1 MSEATKGRPA
11 FLQAKKPGGVGGTQY
26 NIVAEVVS
34 VNPETQELI
43 CRLPGDARTFAVG
56 VFKKSAE
63 RPVQK
68 KAVWEGNHIDE
79 RAAERLNPMTVM
91 ADGKEQKVHQRIILE
106 HAVVFG
112 KPENGT
118 AAARDAL
125 LNEFL
130 NKKNPKLF
138 ANWIHAATPNPDKV
152 RQGFVTV
159 AGFKNEVQRVI
170 VWDGAPVTADDKAA
184 MAALAARIAKQNVS
198 LKEGEKRPV
207 KPQVAVTV
215 RAVGENGE
223 IVGVGPVVSYN
234 GEAKRPLNSEDLA
247 AYVGAFKE
255 DFPNAALDVLVGDAY
270 PASQKGVQ
278 GLTLKTGEEGTREAN
293 SRAMYYLHGLLRDT
307 RDPENGAYTGMIGTH
322 AVVEFSPGKPDP
334 RLPNVMKGAE
344 HDWVTGVFLSRQ
356 EDLLTAIPGRD
367 GKPLHMPEYLVRED
381 YQPEPHASE
390 AGEGED
396 PVPRASG
403 DERKEE
409 DDDDSPF
416 AGLGG

>member
-1 MSEATKGRPA
+1 MSETTKSRPA
-11 FLQAKKPGGVGGTQY
+11 FLQAKKPGGMGGTQY

-34 VNPETQELI
+34 VNPETQEMI

-91 ADGKEQKVHQRIILE
+91 ADGKEQKVHQRVILE
-106 HAVVFG
+106 HTVVFG
-112 KPENGT
+112 KPENST

-184 MAALAARIAKQNVS
+184 MAALAARIAKQNAP

-207 KPQVAVTV
+207 KPQLAVTV
-215 RAVGENGE
+215 RAVGEDGE
-223 IVGVGPVVSYN
+223 ILGVGPVVSYN
-234 GEAKRPLNSEDLA
+234 AEAKRPLNADDLA

-270 PASQKGVQ
+270 PASQKGVL

-307 RDPENGAYTGMIGTH
+307 RDPENGAYAGMIGTH

-356 EDLLTAIPGRD
+356 EDLPTAIPGRD
-367 GKPLHMPEYLVRED
+367 GKPLRMPEYLVRED
-381 YQPEPHASE
+381 YQPDEASQAKTE
-390 AGEGED
+390 AGEGEGQS
-396 PVPRASG
+396 ATTQAQ
-403 DERKEE
+403 E

>member
-1 MSEATKGRPA
+1 MSETTKSRPA

-184 MAALAARIAKQNVS
+184 MAALAARIAKQNAP

-207 KPQVAVTV
+207 KPQLAVTV
-215 RAVGENGE
+215 RAVGEDGE
-223 IVGVGPVVSYN
+223 ILGVGPVVSYN
-234 GEAKRPLNSEDLA
+234 AEAKRPLNADDLA

-270 PASQKGVQ
+270 PASQKGVL

-307 RDPENGAYTGMIGTH
+307 RDPENGAYAGMIGTH

-356 EDLLTAIPGRD
+356 EDLPTAIPGRD
-367 GKPLHMPEYLVRED
+367 GKPLRMPEYLVRED
-381 YQPEPHASE
+381 YQPDEASQAKTE
-390 AGEGED
+390 AGEGEGQS
-396 PVPRASG
+396 ATTQAQ
-403 DERKEE
+403 E

>member
-68 KAVWEGNHIDE
+68 KSVWEGNHIDE

-170 VWDGAPVTADDKAA
+170 VWDGAPVAADDKAA
-184 MAALAARIAKQNVS
+184 MAALAARIAKQNAP

-207 KPQVAVTV
+207 KPQLAVTV
-215 RAVGENGE
+215 RAVGEDGE
-223 IVGVGPVVSYN
+223 ILGVGPVVSYN
-234 GEAKRPLNSEDLA
+234 AEAKRPLNADDLA

-270 PASQKGVQ
+270 PASQKGVL

-307 RDPENGAYTGMIGTH
+307 RDPENGAYAGMIGTH

-367 GKPLHMPEYLVRED
+367 GKPLRMPEYLVRED
-381 YQPEPHASE
+381 YQPDEASQAKTE
-390 AGEGED
+390 AGEGEGQS
-396 PVPRASG
+396 ATTQAQ
-403 DERKEE
+403 E

>member
-1 MSEATKGRPA
+1 MSETTKSRPA
-11 FLQAKKPGGVGGTQY
+11 FLQAKKPGGGGGTQY

-170 VWDGAPVTADDKAA
+170 VWDGAPGTADDKAA
-184 MAALAARIAKQNVS
+184 MAALAARIAKQNAP

-207 KPQVAVTV
+207 KPQLAVTV

-223 IVGVGPVVSYN
+223 ILGVGPVVSYN
-234 GEAKRPLNSEDLA
+234 AEAKRPLNADDLA

-270 PASQKGVQ
+270 PASQKGVL

-307 RDPENGAYTGMIGTH
+307 RDPENGAYAGMIGTH

-367 GKPLHMPEYLVRED
+367 GKPLRMPEYLVRED
-381 YQPEPHASE
+381 YQPDEASQAKTE
-390 AGEGED
+390 AGEGEGQS
-396 PVPRASG
+396 ATTQAQ
-403 DERKEE
+403 E

>member
-1 MSEATKGRPA
+1 MSETTKSRPA
-11 FLQAKKPGGVGGTQY
+11 FLQAKKPGGTGGTQV
-26 NIVAEVVS
+26 NVVAEVVS

-184 MAALAARIAKQNVS
+184 MAALAARIAKQNAP

-207 KPQVAVTV
+207 KPQLAVTV
-215 RAVGENGE
+215 RAVGEDGE
-223 IVGVGPVVSYN
+223 ILGVGPVVSYN
-234 GEAKRPLNSEDLA
+234 AEAKRPLNADDLA

-270 PASQKGVQ
+270 PASQKGVL

-307 RDPENGAYTGMIGTH
+307 RDPENGAYAGMIGTH

-356 EDLLTAIPGRD
+356 EDLPTAIPGRD
-367 GKPLHMPEYLVRED
+367 GKPLRMPEYLVRED
-381 YQPEPHASE
+381 YQPDEASQAKTE
-390 AGEGED
+390 AGEGEGQS
-396 PVPRASG
+396 ATTQAQ
-403 DERKEE
+403 E

>member
-1 MSEATKGRPA
+1 MSETTKSRPA

-184 MAALAARIAKQNVS
+184 MAALAARIAKQNAP

-207 KPQVAVTV
+207 KPQLAVTV
-215 RAVGENGE
+215 RAVGEDGE
-223 IVGVGPVVSYN
+223 ILGVGPVVSYN
-234 GEAKRPLNSEDLA
+234 AEAKRPLNADDLA

-270 PASQKGVQ
+270 PASQKGVL

-307 RDPENGAYTGMIGTH
+307 RDPENGAYAGMIGTH

-367 GKPLHMPEYLVRED
+367 GKPLRMPEYLVRED
-381 YQPEPHASE
+381 YQPDEASQAKTE
-390 AGEGED
+390 AGEGEGQS
-396 PVPRASG
+396 ATTQAQ
-403 DERKEE
+403 E

>member
-34 VNPETQELI
+34 VNPETQKLI

-170 VWDGAPVTADDKAA
+170 VWDGAPVAADDKAA
-184 MAALAARIAKQNVS
+184 MAALAARIAKQNAP

-207 KPQVAVTV
+207 KPQLAVTV
-215 RAVGENGE
+215 RAVGEDGE
-223 IVGVGPVVSYN
+223 ILGVGPVVSYN
-234 GEAKRPLNSEDLA
+234 AEAKRPLNADDLA

-270 PASQKGVQ
+270 PASQKGVL

-307 RDPENGAYTGMIGTH
+307 RDPENGAYAGMIGTH

-367 GKPLHMPEYLVRED
+367 GKPLRMPEYLVRED
-381 YQPEPHASE
+381 YQPDEASQAKTE
-390 AGEGED
+390 AGEGEGQS
-396 PVPRASG
+396 ATTQAQ
-403 DERKEE
+403 E

>member
-1 MSEATKGRPA
+1 MSEATKSRPA
-11 FLQAKKPGGVGGTQY
+11 FLQAKKPGGAGGTQY

-91 ADGKEQKVHQRIILE
+91 ADGKEQKVHQRVILE

-184 MAALAARIAKQNVS
+184 MAALAARIAKQNAP

-207 KPQVAVTV
+207 KPQLAVTV
-215 RAVGENGE
+215 RAVGEDGE
-223 IVGVGPVVSYN
+223 ILGVGPVVSYN
-234 GEAKRPLNSEDLA
+234 AEAKRPLNADDLA

-270 PASQKGVQ
+270 PASQKGVL

-307 RDPENGAYTGMIGTH
+307 RDPENGAYAGMIGTH

-356 EDLLTAIPGRD
+356 EDLPTAIPGRD
-367 GKPLHMPEYLVRED
+367 GKPLRMPEYLVRED
-381 YQPEPHASE
+381 YQPDEASQAKTE
-390 AGEGED
+390 AGEGEGQS
-396 PVPRASG
+396 ATTQAQ
-403 DERKEE
+403 E